1 MFCFISKTLL
11 HGRDKI
17 TAPQTMKLFCT
28 LRKNPSIL
36 SLRLFSTTSNQP
48 QSFTVSYLINTC
60 GLSPE
65 SALHASKFVNFETPD
80 KPDSVLAFFKKHG
93 FSKTQIATISKRR
106 PALLLYDVEKI
117 LLPKVEFF
125 YSKGAS
131 RSDLATFV
139 PKYPTILAISLEKQI
154 IPSFNLLRN
163 MLLSDENVINAIK
176 LYPRI
181 FSYDFNAYILPNI
194 NVLRDTGVPE
204 YNIVKLLHWLPKAF
218 FRAPVQVKENAEKLK
233 GMGFNPERVIYLVAV
248 YALGSL
254 SKSTLEKK
262 FDTFKKCGWSEE
274 EVLEAFRRYPLIMT
288 ISEDKIMAVMDFLM
302 SKMGFEVSSLAKYP
316 RILAM
321 SLEKRLVPRG
331 LFAQDLLSKG
341 LLEEKIRLP
350 KLFESSKELFLN
362 RFVYA
367 YGEKAPELLKLYE
380 EKFNL
385 AVGGKG
391 KIQKS

>member
-1 MFCFISKTLL
+1 M
-11 HGRDKI
+11 
-17 TAPQTMKLFCT
+17 
-28 LRKNPSIL
+28 
-36 SLRLFSTTSNQP
+36 
-48 QSFTVSYLINTC
+48 
-60 GLSPE
+60 
-65 SALHASKFVNFETPD
+65 
-80 KPDSVLAFFKKHG
+80 
-93 FSKTQIATISKRR
+93 
-106 PALLLYDVEKI
+106 LLYDVEKI

-139 PKYPTILAISLEKQI
+139 SKYPTILAISLEKQI

-218 FRAPVQVKENAEKLK
+218 FRAPVKVKENAEKLK

-350 KLFESSKELFLN
+350 KFFESSKELFLN

-385 AVGGKG
+385 ALGGKG